1 MKSSLPSPDPLALPD
16 GLTLCDDGLVRPTW
30 ASHDALLR
38 SYYDTEWG
46 MPVHDEA
53 GVYERLALEGFQ
65 AGLSWRTV
73 LAKRDSFREA
83 FAGFSPD
90 AVAAFT
96 DADVERLASNPSII
110 RNRRKIEAAI
120 ANARATIELRVAQSA
135 CPSSAGP
142 SHLGELVWS
151 YRGGPDPRPTCAS
164 DVPSQTPR
172 VHRPGRGPESA
183 GLPFRRPHHD
193 ACPHGG
199 HWNRQHRHRG
209 NAPTARAR
217 RPSVMVLTLVD
228 SCYLA

>member
-1 MKSSLPSPDPLALPD
+1 MKSSLTSPDPLALPD

-120 ANARATIELRVAQSA
+120 ANARATIEVRVAQSV
-135 CPSSAGP
+135 SF
-142 SHLGELVWS
+142 V
-151 YRGGPDPRPTCAS
+151 RRPFA
-164 DVPSQTPR
+164 
-172 VHRPGRGPESA
+172 PGRA
-183 GLPFRRPHHD
+183 GVVLSGRP
-193 ACPHGG
+193 
-199 HWNRQHRHRG
+199 
-209 NAPTARAR
+209 
-217 RPSVMVLTLVD
+217 
-228 SCYLA
+228 